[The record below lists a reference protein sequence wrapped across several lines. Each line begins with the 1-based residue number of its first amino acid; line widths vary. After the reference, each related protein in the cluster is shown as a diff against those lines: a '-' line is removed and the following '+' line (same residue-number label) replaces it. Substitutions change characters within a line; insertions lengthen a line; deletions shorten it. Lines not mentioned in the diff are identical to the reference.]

1 MRQGAVG
8 TGRQPMPFRR
18 KLLWSLLALVAI
30 LLAAA
35 AVTIGPLLFER
46 NAYAHVASV
55 ERRADYRDPQLMAA
69 AWALPAARLYNRRA
83 YEYQDNPSFCGPASL
98 ANVLHSLGRGGSQH
112 RAIDSTRFEPWF
124 GVLIGG
130 MTIDDFAALARERTA
145 RPVTI
150 VRHPTLA
157 EFRALMRSAN
167 DPAFRYVAN
176 FHRGPLFGRGHGHF
190 SPILGYLES
199 RDLVLVGD
207 VNADYRPFL
216 VDSERLWRATNTIDS
231 ATGNWRGIV
240 RIEADQPDA
249 NALR

>member
-1 MRQGAVG
+1 MGQGANT

-18 KLLWSLLALVAI
+18 KLLWSLLALGAM

-35 AVTIGPLLFER
+35 TATIGPLLFER
-46 NAYAHVASV
+46 NAYADVASI
-55 ERRADYRDPQLMAA
+55 ERRTDFRDPQLMAA
-69 AWALPAARLYNRRA
+69 AWALPVARLYGGRA

-98 ANVLHSLGRGGSQH
+98 ANILHSMGQGGSQH
-112 RAIDSTRFEPWF
+112 SAIAGTRFEPWF

-130 MTIDDFAALARERTA
+130 MTIDDFAALARERTG
-145 RPVTI
+145 RPATI

-167 DPAFRYVAN
+167 DPAIRYVAN

-216 VDSERLWRATNTIDS
+216 VDSERLWRATNTIDA
-231 ATGNWRGIV
+231 ATDNWRGLV
-240 RIEADQPDA
+240 RIDAVQSGA
-249 NALR
+249 NAVR

>member
-1 MRQGAVG
+1 MGQVAIE
-8 TGRQPMPFRR
+8 TGRRPMPFRR
-18 KLLWSLLALVAI
+18 KLLWSLLALLAI
-30 LLAAA
+30 LLGAA
-35 AVTIGPLLFER
+35 AVTLAPVLFER
-46 NAYAHVASV
+46 NTYAHVASI
-55 ERRADYRDPQLMAA
+55 ERRADFRDPQLMAA
-69 AWALPAARLYNRRA
+69 AWTLPAARLYDRRA

-98 ANVLHSLGRGGSQH
+98 TNVLHSMGRHGSQ
-112 RAIDSTRFEPWF
+112 RSAIDGTRFEPWF

-130 MTIDDFAALARERTA
+130 MTIDEFAALARERTG

-150 VRHPTLA
+150 FRRPTLD
-157 EFRALMRSAN
+157 EFQALMHSAN

-216 VDSERLWRATNTIDS
+216 VNSERLWRATNTIDS

-240 RIEADQPDA
+240 RIEADQPGA